1 MKLSNYPAELKREAL
16 QYFRSLLFTAKG
28 GQEAYEII
36 ENVFTEEERYAI
48 GRRLQ
53 IADWLMS
60 GASYT
65 DIQDQLKTT
74 NVTIGRVARR
84 LGRNPQIFEEVIKR
98 YNQDEKEIRQRS
110 YTKVGGGKRAI
121 KKTVRTGFT
130 DKNLIR

>member
-1 MKLSNYPAELKREAL
+1 MKLSNYPAELRCEAL
-16 QYFRSLLFTAKG
+16 EYFRSLLFTAKRG
-28 GQEAYEII
+28 KDAYEII

-60 GASYT
+60 GASYL

-84 LGRNPQIFEEVIKR
+84 LGHNPEIFEKIIKR
-98 YNQDEKEIRQRS
+98 YNQDIKEIRDRS
-110 YTKVGGGKRAI
+110 YSKVGGGKKAI
-121 KKTVRTGFT
+121 KETVRTGFT
-130 DKNLIR
+130 DKDLTR